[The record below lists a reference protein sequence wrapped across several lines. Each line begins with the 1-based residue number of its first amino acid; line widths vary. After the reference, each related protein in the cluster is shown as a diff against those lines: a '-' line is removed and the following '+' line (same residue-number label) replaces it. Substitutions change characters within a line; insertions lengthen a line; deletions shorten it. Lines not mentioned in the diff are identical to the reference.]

1 MFAEERHEQIVAL
14 VNRNGSVRVKELS
27 ELFQITEDSIRKDLT
42 ILERKGL
49 LKKTYGGA
57 MRKRVNLHD
66 LNVSQRKDRNT
77 QAKQMI
83 ASKAMKLIKNDD
95 MVFLDISTANL
106 ELARLIVKSTL
117 NIIVVT
123 NMVDIMLEFMVPTVS
138 RLIMLGGSF
147 SSGRDGFTG
156 SLTDRQLEDFR
167 FDLAFMGAVG
177 VDVFDN
183 SVSTYMV
190 EDGITKRAALN
201 RSKAAY
207 MMLETRKFNADGT
220 YKYAGLPIG
229 PIACVPQKTMDAVAN
244 YTPSDYLFFFAKKD
258 GTVIYSKTYEEHQ
271 KAVKENKWY

>member
-1 MFAEERHEQIVAL
+1 MSYF
-14 VNRNGSVRVKELS
+14 
-27 ELFQITEDSIRKDLT
+27 SIRKDLT

-123 NMVDIMLEFMVPTVS
+123 NMVDIMLEFMVPT
-138 RLIMLGGSF
+138 
-147 SSGRDGFTG
+147 
-156 SLTDRQLEDFR
+156 
-167 FDLAFMGAVG
+167 
-177 VDVFDN
+177 DN

-220 YKYAGLPIG
+220 YKYAGLDNFTGAILESAP
-229 PIACVPQKTMDAVAN
+229 
-244 YTPSDYLFFFAKKD
+244 PSD
-258 GTVIYSKTYEEHQ
+258 IEE
-271 KAVKENKWY
+271 KLIEYNFEWL

>member
-1 MFAEERHEQIVAL
+1 
-14 VNRNGSVRVKELS
+14 
-27 ELFQITEDSIRKDLT
+27 
-42 ILERKGL
+42 
-49 LKKTYGGA
+49 

-83 ASKAMKLIKNDD
+83 ASKAMKLIKDDD

-167 FDLAFMGAVG
+167 FDLAFMEQLVLM
-177 VDVFDN
+177 
-183 SVSTYMV
+183 SLITVSPPIWWRM
-190 EDGITKRAALN
+190 
-201 RSKAAY
+201 
-207 MMLETRKFNADGT
+207 
-220 YKYAGLPIG
+220 GLPKSG
-229 PIACVPQKTMDAVAN
+229 PEQKQSCIHDVGN
-244 YTPSDYLFFFAKKD
+244 QE
-258 GTVIYSKTYEEHQ
+258 I
-271 KAVKENKWY
+271 

>member
-49 LKKTYGGA
+49 LKKTYGRA

-83 ASKAMKLIKNDD
+83 ASKAMKLIKDDD

-123 NMVDIMLEFMVPTVS
+123 NMAVS
-138 RLIMLGGSF
+138 YTHLDVYKRQAWE
-147 SSGRDGFTG
+147 
-156 SLTDRQLEDFR
+156 SLCFP
-167 FDLAFMGAVG
+167 
-177 VDVFDN
+177 
-183 SVSTYMV
+183 VS
-190 EDGITKRAALN
+190 
-201 RSKAAY
+201 
-207 MMLETRKFNADGT
+207 
-220 YKYAGLPIG
+220 
-229 PIACVPQKTMDAVAN
+229 
-244 YTPSDYLFFFAKKD
+244 
-258 GTVIYSKTYEEHQ
+258 
-271 KAVKENKWY
+271 

>member
-1 MFAEERHEQIVAL
+1 
-14 VNRNGSVRVKELS
+14 
-27 ELFQITEDSIRKDLT
+27 
-42 ILERKGL
+42 
-49 LKKTYGGA
+49 

-83 ASKAMKLIKNDD
+83 ASKAMKLIKDDD

-156 SLTDRQLEDFR
+156 ILQTDSLKIFGLILHLWEQLV
-167 FDLAFMGAVG
+167 LM
-177 VDVFDN
+177 
-183 SVSTYMV
+183 SLITVSPPIWWRM
-190 EDGITKRAALN
+190 
-201 RSKAAY
+201 
-207 MMLETRKFNADGT
+207 
-220 YKYAGLPIG
+220 GLP
-229 PIACVPQKTMDAVAN
+229 
-244 YTPSDYLFFFAKKD
+244 
-258 GTVIYSKTYEEHQ
+258 
-271 KAVKENKWY
+271 KERP

>member
-83 ASKAMKLIKNDD
+83 ASKAMKLIKDDD
-95 MVFLDISTANL
+95 MVFLDISTA
-106 ELARLIVKSTL
+106 
-117 NIIVVT
+117 IVVT

-177 VDVFDN
+177 VDVFGN

-220 YKYAGLPIG
+220 YKYAGLDNFSGAILESAP
-229 PIACVPQKTMDAVAN
+229 
-244 YTPSDYLFFFAKKD
+244 PSD
-258 GTVIYSKTYEEHQ
+258 IEE
-271 KAVKENKWY
+271 KLIEYNFEWL

>member
-83 ASKAMKLIKNDD
+83 ASKAMKLIKDDD

-117 NIIVVT
+117 NIIV
-123 NMVDIMLEFMVPTVS
+123 VPTVS

-220 YKYAGLPIG
+220 YKYAGLDNFSGAILESAP
-229 PIACVPQKTMDAVAN
+229 
-244 YTPSDYLFFFAKKD
+244 PSD
-258 GTVIYSKTYEEHQ
+258 IEE
-271 KAVKENKWY
+271 KLIEYNFEWL